1 MLTITYDNHVIY
13 QIIVMMFVVCKSYV
27 IYYDTEVILT
37 IIIQHPFDY
46 LLQQSYQIDHIDYH
60 IAGIISHRSRWQ
72 SYNIHLTMILQQS
85 YNNHVDYQ
93 IIAIMLTTIVQQSYH
108 IYLTII
114 QKSYYISYYRNN
126 VTFHIIEVKFAI
138 RLH

>member
-1 MLTITYDNHVIY
+1 
-13 QIIVMMFVVCKSYV
+13 
-27 IYYDTEVILT
+27 
-37 IIIQHPFDY
+37 
-46 LLQQSYQIDHIDYH
+46 
-60 IAGIISHRSRWQ
+60 
-72 SYNIHLTMILQQS
+72 MILQQS